1 MDWRIKAGIQFVVAR
16 LPGGMQLNRALQD
29 LRNRDPV
36 PELRI
41 RLLAVAQEL
50 AWAEGAG
57 LRLQGARVL
66 ELGTG
71 RTPVATILM
80 ALMGSLV
87 YGYDRSALLSEKDTR
102 FVCDQIVE
110 LCGELANI
118 LGRRR
123 SQLLA
128 DAQRWIAEG
137 TLEHLLE
144 EARITYR
151 APADA
156 TASGLRSESIDAVV
170 SFDVVEHLSRPT
182 LRLLNQEARRVLMP
196 GGFQFHA
203 IGLGDHYA
211 SLDRNITSAHF
222 LKYSETTWQL
232 LTGNSLS
239 YHNRIRLPEFLHLFK
254 EDGFEAV
261 AVDREVD
268 PKALR
273 ALKIQPVARQFREY
287 SAAELAV
294 HRAKVLLKQS
304 QRQRADGIGP
314 MTDDGEDRRRAS

>member
-102 FVCDQIVE
+102 FGCDQI
-110 LCGELANI
+110 
-118 LGRRR
+118 
-123 SQLLA
+123 
-128 DAQRWIAEG
+128 
-137 TLEHLLE
+137 
-144 EARITYR
+144 
-151 APADA
+151 
-156 TASGLRSESIDAVV
+156 
-170 SFDVVEHLSRPT
+170 
-182 LRLLNQEARRVLMP
+182 
-196 GGFQFHA
+196 
-203 IGLGDHYA
+203 
-211 SLDRNITSAHF
+211 
-222 LKYSETTWQL
+222 
-232 LTGNSLS
+232 
-239 YHNRIRLPEFLHLFK
+239 
-254 EDGFEAV
+254 
-261 AVDREVD
+261 
-268 PKALR
+268 
-273 ALKIQPVARQFREY
+273 
-287 SAAELAV
+287 
-294 HRAKVLLKQS
+294 
-304 QRQRADGIGP
+304 
-314 MTDDGEDRRRAS
+314 